1 MIVIADTGPVNYL
14 VLIEE
19 IEILPRLYERVLVP
33 LSVCEELQRPRAPE
47 AVRQWIAQPPRWLE
61 ARVPSGLPDPDLA
74 RLDAGERDAIL
85 LAEELGA
92 DQLIIDEI
100 RGRREAKRRMI
111 PFTGTLGV
119 LSAAAESGLLDLRRA
134 VDRLRRTNFHIAQEI
149 LDRLIEDQ
157 P

>member
-14 VLIEE
+14 ILIGE
-19 IEILPRLYERVLVP
+19 IEVLPALYGRVVVP
-33 LSVCEELQRPRAPE
+33 PSVCEELKRPHAPE
-47 AVRQWIAQPPRWLE
+47 AVRRWIGRSPVWLE
-61 ARVPSGLPDPDLA
+61 VRVPTTPPDAHLA

-92 DQLIIDEI
+92 DQLIIDEV
-100 RGRREAKRRMI
+100 RGRREAKRRQI

-119 LSAAAESGLLDLRRA
+119 LAAGAERGLLDLRSA
-134 VDRLRRTNFHIAQEI
+134 VDRLRQTTFHISPDV
-149 LDRLIEDQ
+149 LDRLTEQQ